1 MRRGLLVAVAC
12 GALSALSSGFI
23 PGSPALAQPA
33 AKEFAEFPPPASRHE
48 LKVITVTEGLDHPWG
63 MAFLPDGRI
72 LVTERTGKLRTIVEG
87 KLRPEPVAGLP
98 PIEEVGQGGLLG
110 IALHPDYANNRW
122 VYLSYAEKDPNADGH
137 RTAVARFKD
146 QGDRFTDMQ
155 VVFRGDTVRSR
166 HHFGSRIVF
175 GSDGKMY
182 VTIGDRGRQDTAQD
196 LNGLNGKVFRLNDDG
211 TVPADNP
218 FVGRQGV
225 RPEIFTYGNRNAQG
239 MAMQP
244 GTGAIWSVEHGP
256 QGGDEINL
264 MRAGVNYGW
273 PVITYGRT
281 YGLGQKI
288 GEGTAKEG
296 MEQPKAYF
304 VPSLAIAGMTF
315 YDGAQLPNWTG
326 DMVIALLAGGLVRA
340 DIEGDRVVAME
351 RVLEDELGRTRD
363 VAVGPDGHLYALI
376 DDSAPGGKL
385 VRVERK

>member
-1 MRRGLLVAVAC
+1 MRRGLLVAAAL
-12 GALSALSSGFI
+12 GALFAGPSG
-23 PGSPALAQPA
+23 GDMAHAQQA
-33 AKEFAEFPPPASRHE
+33 SREFAEFPPPASRHE
-48 LKVITVTEGLDHPWG
+48 LKVTTVAEGLDHPWG

-72 LVTERTGKLRTIVEG
+72 LVTERTGKLRTIQEG
-87 KLRPEPVAGLP
+87 KLLPEPVAGLP
-98 PIEEVGQGGLLG
+98 AIEEVGQGGLLG
-110 IALHPDYANNRW
+110 IALHPNYAENRLI
-122 VYLSYAEKDPNADGH
+122 YLSYAEKDPNADGH

-146 QGDRFTDMQ
+146 EGGKLTGME

-175 GSDGKMY
+175 GADGKMY
-182 VTIGDRGRQDTAQD
+182 VSIGDRGRQDTAQD

-218 FVGRQGV
+218 FVGKQGV
-225 RPEIFTYGNRNAQG
+225 RPEIFTYGNRNPQG

-281 YGLGQKI
+281 YGLGLPI

-296 MEQPKAYF
+296 MEQPRAHF
-304 VPSLAIAGMTF
+304 VPSLALAGMTF
-315 YDGAQLPNWTG
+315 YQGDALPNWRG

-340 DIEGDRVVAME
+340 DVEGDRVVAME

-363 VAVGPDGHLYALI
+363 VAVGPDGALYALI
-376 DDSAPGGKL
+376 DENAPGGRL
-385 VRVERK
+385 VRIERK